1 MAKNIN
7 SVSITVLLF
16 VLLAASTGVS
26 VREMTS
32 KFGKLDKF
40 EGVDFRRWQK
50 KMHFLLTNLNVLYVL
65 SMPMPTVPE
74 DAENESLDETRKQL
88 KWENDDYICR
98 GHILNGMSDP
108 LFDVY
113 QNVESAEELWDAL
126 ELKYM
131 AEDASSKKFLASYG
145 AQYNELLRILGQF
158 AQHNMK
164 MDESISVS
172 SIIDKLPPS
181 WKDFKHMLKHKKE
194 EFSLVQLGS
203 HLRIEESLRAQEGE
217 KPKNNEAG
225 TSSINMMEEGV
236 SSKNKNKRKRS
247 FNNNTYNGS
256 NKKFKSICWNCNKPG
271 HLSRDCR
278 AGKDKNKTGQN
289 RLGKVSWTKVHP
301 LIKDDEVAWWIDSGA
316 TTHVCKDREW
326 FTTYEQVQD
335 GSVLHMALQENS
347 GILTDIPT
355 ENEILGI
362 SRGIFEEFPRIFRG
376 NSKFGFLGISSEY
389 TDGIPRKYQSVGIFL
404 WNTEEKCIPQKKP
417 LNSEEIL

>member
-1 MAKNIN
+1 
-7 SVSITVLLF
+7 
-16 VLLAASTGVS
+16 
-26 VREMTS
+26 
-32 KFGKLDKF
+32 
-40 EGVDFRRWQK
+40 
-50 KMHFLLTNLNVLYVL
+50 
-65 SMPMPTVPE
+65 
-74 DAENESLDETRKQL
+74 
-88 KWENDDYICR
+88 
-98 GHILNGMSDP
+98 
-108 LFDVY
+108 
-113 QNVESAEELWDAL
+113 
-126 ELKYM
+126 M
-131 AEDASSKKFLASYG
+131 AEDASSKKFLVSNFNNYKMSDPRPAME
-145 AQYNELLRILGQF
+145 QYNELLRILGQF

-203 HLRIEESLRAQEGE
+203 HLRVEESLRAQEGE

-289 RLGKVSWTKVHP
+289 RLGQVSKDQGPSTHQGQISDFKLYSNVNYVSK
-301 LIKDDEVAWWIDSGA
+301 IYEAFYVQDDEVAWWIDSGA

-326 FTTYEQVQD
+326 FTTYEQFQD
-335 GSVLHMALQENS
+335 GSILHMRNESIASILGRGKVVLEFSSGKTLDLKDVLHV
-347 GILTDIPT
+347 
-355 ENEILGI
+355 LGI
-362 SRGIFEEFPRIFRG
+362 RKNLVSGSVLNKCGFKQVYESDKYIL
-376 NSKFGFLGISSEY
+376 SKCGVFVGFGFSVMECLCLIS
-389 TDGIPRKYQSVGIFL
+389 
-404 WNTEEKCIPQKKP
+404 
-417 LNSEEIL
+417 